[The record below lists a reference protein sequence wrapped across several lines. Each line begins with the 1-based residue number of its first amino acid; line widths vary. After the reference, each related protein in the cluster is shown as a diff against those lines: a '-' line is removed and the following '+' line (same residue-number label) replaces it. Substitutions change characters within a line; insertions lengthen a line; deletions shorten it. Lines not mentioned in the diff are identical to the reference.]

1 MVKVSRDAERYGIDP
16 SNKEKNLEVTF
27 DDVKIELT
35 PEKSN
40 CALSVD
46 VVEFFDYVTKQKRLV
61 FIYSPYKELK
71 EFGLKF
77 ENKRT
82 GHIGG
87 FNVMLKE
94 ENDKLYLE
102 KELFFNKDKLLENLI
117 KENDNKNV
125 IFIKYKGK
133 IYPFKLEITKAFLK
147 KTKDKDNQ
155 KFQSFL
161 NKVLFPNALK
171 TYQYLIVKNITYAN
185 WRHPIAISPD
195 ISVILGSVDLYLSP
209 ELYAKNKSFM
219 KDFKEIGEVN
229 IDNNTLQFFRI

>member
-1 MVKVSRDAERYGIDP
+1 MI
-16 SNKEKNLEVTF
+16 
-27 DDVKIELT
+27 

-40 CALSVD
+40 RALLVD

-77 ENKRT
+77 ENKKT

-133 IYPFKLEITKAFLK
+133 IYPFKLEITKAFFLK
-147 KTKDKDNQ
+147 KKDKDNQ
-155 KFQSFL
+155 KLQSFL
-161 NKVLFPNALK
+161 NKVLYPTTLK
-171 TYQYLIVKNITYAN
+171 TYRYQYMNFHSVHSVFLLKINKN
-185 WRHPIAISPD
+185 
-195 ISVILGSVDLYLSP
+195 
-209 ELYAKNKSFM
+209 
-219 KDFKEIGEVN
+219 
-229 IDNNTLQFFRI
+229 